1 MASFQSWD
9 RTADDDSGEGGY
21 FVYVVLR
28 LLLSVFANGE
38 LAAHVNSACW
48 FRRASFLLSIA
59 LQQPVVGIYSPEE
72 LCGAQWYQGLA
83 QSSWSWERCALRY
96 VPFLV

>member
-28 LLLSVFANGE
+28 LLLSVFANEE
-38 LAAHVNSACW
+38 LAAHVNSACCP
-48 FRRASFLLSIA
+48 FSCPLPYNNQLLAFIPLRSCVVPNGTKVLLRA
-59 LQQPVVGIYSPEE
+59 VGA
-72 LCGAQWYQGLA
+72 GRG
-83 QSSWSWERCALRY
+83 
-96 VPFLV
+96 VP